1 LQLAQTVDPSF
12 SEYVPSRQSV
22 QAAAAEEVAPGWL
35 YLPTAHKKP
44 EHVEASAVAWNLPA
58 SQSVQTVAP
67 EPATEYF
74 PAPQA
79 VQTEAPAAADLPA
92 PHSSQAVL
100 IPAAALY
107 LPAPH
112 STHPVV
118 VKYLPASHLKQTL
131 DPEFASVYLPAAQ
144 SAQTDA
150 PASEKVPGQ

>member
-1 LQLAQTVDPSF
+1 MQLLNSNVPKGQGFFVHSRHAVDPETSEYVPVPQSAQTVDDEAEDFPAPQSEHAVAPTAVEYLPVSQLVQTVDPSF

-79 VQTEAPAAADLPA
+79 VQ
-92 PHSSQAVL
+92 V
-100 IPAAALY
+100 
-107 LPAPH
+107 
-112 STHPVV
+112 
-118 VKYLPASHLKQTL
+118 
-131 DPEFASVYLPAAQ
+131 
-144 SAQTDA
+144 
-150 PASEKVPGQ
+150 

>member
-1 LQLAQTVDPSF
+1 MAPTAAENLPLLQLAQTVDPEYSLYLPASQLVQTVDPSF

-79 VQTEAPAAADLPA
+79 VQ
-92 PHSSQAVL
+92 V
-100 IPAAALY
+100 
-107 LPAPH
+107 
-112 STHPVV
+112 
-118 VKYLPASHLKQTL
+118 
-131 DPEFASVYLPAAQ
+131 
-144 SAQTDA
+144 
-150 PASEKVPGQ
+150 